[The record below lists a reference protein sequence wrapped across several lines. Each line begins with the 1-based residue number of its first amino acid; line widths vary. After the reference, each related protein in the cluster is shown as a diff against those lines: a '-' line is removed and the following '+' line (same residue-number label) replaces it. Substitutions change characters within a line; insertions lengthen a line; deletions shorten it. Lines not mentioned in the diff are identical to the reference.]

1 MERSAGRNTGGFSTL
16 NRWHI
21 NSSIS
26 GGFYMAK
33 KVTMQK
39 IADHL
44 GVSKFVVSKSLSGKA
59 GVNETTRERV
69 IQAASQLG
77 YFTQK
82 NAFVQGIKRTP
93 PVVSSDR
100 NKQSVLVLMPNIR
113 SQTQDSLYWGKIVDG
128 IALAL
133 DQEGLGMVIISENRA
148 DNFVNILN
156 PSGILGLVGV
166 GEISTSLLLEVH
178 RIGLPMVLIDH
189 EDPLIPSDTVFA
201 NNVDSMARLTNH
213 LMGTGHTQMH
223 FIGNI
228 GFSRSFRDRWIGFR
242 SALEESGM
250 RLPLEDDANLF
261 LEGVEEDVF
270 QEDFKNWVIKRKK
283 AKTLPTALVCA
294 NDKTALT
301 VSDILKVEGLNIPE
315 DISVTGFDNI
325 EDASRG
331 VPPLT
336 TVHVPK
342 EAMGRA
348 AVEKLLSRIL
358 HPSAPLEK
366 ILIAADI
373 VHRDSVDI
381 PRD

>member
-1 MERSAGRNTGGFSTL
+1 
-16 NRWHI
+16 
-21 NSSIS
+21 
-26 GGFYMAK
+26 MAK

-44 GVSKFVVSKSLSGKA
+44 GVSKFVVSKSLSGKG

-82 NAFVQGIKRTP
+82 NAYMQNMKR
-93 PVVSSDR
+93 SSQTTAGDR

-133 DQEGLGMVIISENRA
+133 DQEGLGMVIVSEHRA

-156 PSGILGLVGV
+156 PNGLLGLIGV
-166 GEISTSLLLEVH
+166 GQISTSLLLEVH

-201 NNVDSMARLTNH
+201 NNIDSMARLSNH
-213 LMGTGHTQMH
+213 LLGIGHTQQH
-223 FIGNI
+223 FIGPLRY
-228 GFSRSFRDRWIGFR
+228 SRSFRDRWIGFR
-242 SALEESGM
+242 GALEESG
-250 RLPLEDDANLF
+250 LKPPAADDEML
-261 LEGVEEDVF
+261 L
-270 QEDFKNWVIKRKK
+270 QEDMDSVVFHEEFKQWLLKRQK
-283 AKTLPTALVCA
+283 AKNLPTALLCG
-294 NDKTALT
+294 NDFTALT
-301 VSDILKVEGLNIPE
+301 VCEVLREEGLNVPA

-325 EDASRG
+325 EDATRC

-348 AVEKLLSRIL
+348 AVEKLLSRI
-358 HPSAPLEK
+358 HNPSAPQEK

-373 VHRDSVDI
+373 VHRDSVAE
-381 PRD
+381 PRS

>member
-1 MERSAGRNTGGFSTL
+1 
-16 NRWHI
+16 
-21 NSSIS
+21 
-26 GGFYMAK
+26 MAK
-33 KVTMQK
+33 KITMQK

-44 GVSKFVVSKSLSGKA
+44 GVSKFVVSKSLSGKE

-82 NAFVQGIKRTP
+82 NAYMQNAKRSTQT
-93 PVVSSDR
+93 SAGDR

-133 DQEGLGMVIISENRA
+133 DEQGLGMVIVSEHRA

-156 PSGILGLVGV
+156 PGGLLGLVGV
-166 GEISTSLLLEVH
+166 GTISTSLLLEVH

-201 NNVDSMARLTNH
+201 NNMDSMSRLTNH
-213 LMGTGHTQMH
+213 LLGIGHTHQH
-223 FIGNI
+223 FIGPI
-228 GFSRSFRDRWIGFR
+228 RYSRSFRDRWIGFR
-242 SALEESGM
+242 SSLEEGGLQPQSG
-250 RLPLEDDANLF
+250 DDEL
-261 LEGVEEDVF
+261 LLQEGMDAIILHEE
-270 QEDFKNWVIKRKK
+270 FKQWLLKRKK
-283 AKTLPTALVCA
+283 ANQLPTALLCG
-294 NDKTALT
+294 NDFIALT
-301 VSDILKVEGLNIPE
+301 VCNVLREEGLSVPE

-325 EDASRG
+325 DDAARG
-331 VPPLT
+331 IPPLT

-348 AVEKLLSRIL
+348 AVEKLLSRINS
-358 HPSAPLEK
+358 PSSPLEK

-373 VHRDSVDI
+373 VHRDSVAG
-381 PRD
+381 PRS

>member
-1 MERSAGRNTGGFSTL
+1 
-16 NRWHI
+16 
-21 NSSIS
+21 
-26 GGFYMAK
+26 MAK

-44 GVSKFVVSKSLSGKA
+44 GVSKFVVSKSLSGKG

-82 NAFVQGIKRTP
+82 NAYVQSIKRSP
-93 PVVSSDR
+93 QPADSDR

-133 DQEGLGMVIISENRA
+133 DQEGLGMVIVSEHRA

-156 PSGILGLVGV
+156 PSGLLGLVGV
-166 GEISTSLLLEVH
+166 GQISTSLLLEVH

-201 NNVDSMARLTNH
+201 NNTDSMARLSNH
-213 LMGTGHTQMH
+213 LMGTGHTLLH

-228 GFSRSFRDRWIGFR
+228 RYSRSFRDRWIGFR

-250 RLPLEDDANLF
+250 KTPAGDDAMLM
-261 LEGVEEDVF
+261 LEGMDDGTFNEAFRQWIV
-270 QEDFKNWVIKRKK
+270 RHTK

-294 NDKTALT
+294 NDFIALT
-301 VSDILKVEGLNIPE
+301 ISEVLREEGLSVPG

-325 EDASRG
+325 EDATRG
-331 VPPLT
+331 NPPLT

-348 AVEKLLSRIL
+348 AVEKLLSRI
-358 HPSAPLEK
+358 HNPSAPLEK
-366 ILIAADI
+366 ILISADI
-373 VHRDSVDI
+373 VHRESVSG
-381 PRD
+381 PLE

>member
-1 MERSAGRNTGGFSTL
+1 
-16 NRWHI
+16 
-21 NSSIS
+21 
-26 GGFYMAK
+26 MAK

-44 GVSKFVVSKSLSGKA
+44 GVSKFVVSKSLSGKG

-82 NAFVQGIKRTP
+82 NAYLHNVKHPSPAAG
-93 PVVSSDR
+93 SDR

-133 DQEGLGMVIISENRA
+133 DQEGLGMVIVSEHRA

-156 PSGILGLVGV
+156 PGGLLGLVGV
-166 GEISTSLLLEVH
+166 GQISTSLLLEVR

-189 EDPLIPSDTVFA
+189 EDALIPSDTVFA
-201 NNVDSMARLTNH
+201 NNLDSMSRLSNH
-213 LMGTGHTQMH
+213 LLGIGHTLLH

-228 GFSRSFRDRWIGFR
+228 RYSRSFRDRWIGFR
-242 SALEESGM
+242 SALEENHLKTPAGDDEMLLLKGM
-250 RLPLEDDANLF
+250 DDGTFRDA
-261 LEGVEEDVF
+261 
-270 QEDFKNWVIKRKK
+270 FKLWMTRHKK

-294 NDKTALT
+294 NDFTALA
-301 VSDILKVEGLNIPE
+301 VCEVLREEGLAIPS

-325 EDASRG
+325 EDALRG

-348 AVEKLLSRIL
+348 AVEKLLGRIRN
-358 HPSAPLEK
+358 PSAPLEK
-366 ILIAADI
+366 ILISADI
-373 VHRDSVDI
+373 VHRDSVAGPQSI
-381 PRD
+381 

>member
-1 MERSAGRNTGGFSTL
+1 M
-16 NRWHI
+16 
-21 NSSIS
+21 
-26 GGFYMAK
+26 
-33 KVTMQK
+33 
-39 IADHL
+39 
-44 GVSKFVVSKSLSGKA
+44 
-59 GVNETTRERV
+59 
-69 IQAASQLG
+69 
-77 YFTQK
+77 
-82 NAFVQGIKRTP
+82 
-93 PVVSSDR
+93 
-100 NKQSVLVLMPNIR
+100 
-113 SQTQDSLYWGKIVDG
+113 DG
-128 IALAL
+128 IAIAL

-156 PSGILGLVGV
+156 PNGILGLVGV
-166 GEISTSLLLEVH
+166 GQISTSLLLEVH

-242 SALEESGM
+242 SALEESGI

-261 LEGVEEDVF
+261 LEGVEEDLF
-270 QEDFKNWVIKRKK
+270 QEDFKSWVNKRKK

-294 NDKTALT
+294 NDSTALS
-301 VSDILKVEGLNIPE
+301 VSDILKEEGFNIPE

-325 EDASRG
+325 EDALRG

-348 AVEKLLSRIL
+348 AVEKLLSRI
-358 HPSAPLEK
+358 HNPSAPLEK

-373 VHRDSVDI
+373 VHRDSVDK

>member
-1 MERSAGRNTGGFSTL
+1 
-16 NRWHI
+16 
-21 NSSIS
+21 
-26 GGFYMAK
+26 MAK

-44 GVSKFVVSKSLSGKA
+44 GVSKFVVSKSLSGKG

-77 YFTQK
+77 YFTQN
-82 NAFVQGIKRTP
+82 NAYVHNMKR
-93 PVVSSDR
+93 SSQAASGDR

-133 DQEGLGMVIISENRA
+133 DQEGLGMVIVSEHRA

-156 PSGILGLVGV
+156 PNGLLGLVGV
-166 GEISTSLLLEVH
+166 GQISTSLLLEVH

-201 NNVDSMARLTNH
+201 NNIDSMARLSNH
-213 LMGTGHTQMH
+213 LLGIGHTQQH
-223 FIGNI
+223 FIGPI
-228 GFSRSFRDRWIGFR
+228 RYSRSFRDRWIGFR
-242 SALEESGM
+242 NALEESGM
-250 RLPLEDDANLF
+250 KPPAADDEML
-261 LEGVEEDVF
+261 L
-270 QEDFKNWVIKRKK
+270 QEDMDSVVFHEEFKQWLLKRKK
-283 AKTLPTALVCA
+283 AKNLPTALLCG
-294 NDKTALT
+294 NDFTALT
-301 VSDILKVEGLNIPE
+301 VCEVLKEEGMAIPD

-325 EDASRG
+325 EDATRG

-336 TVHVPK
+336 TVNVPK

-348 AVEKLLSRIL
+348 AVEKLLNRI
-358 HPSAPLEK
+358 HNPSAPLEK

-373 VHRDSVDI
+373 VHRDSVAG
-381 PRD
+381 PRS

>member
-1 MERSAGRNTGGFSTL
+1 M
-16 NRWHI
+16 
-21 NSSIS
+21 
-26 GGFYMAK
+26 
-33 KVTMQK
+33 
-39 IADHL
+39 
-44 GVSKFVVSKSLSGKA
+44 
-59 GVNETTRERV
+59 TRERV

-82 NAFVQGIKRTP
+82 NAYVQSIKRTTP
-93 PVVSSDR
+93 PAGSDR

-133 DQEGLGMVIISENRA
+133 DSEGLGMVIVSEHRA

-156 PSGILGLVGV
+156 PSGILGLIGV
-166 GEISTSLLLEVH
+166 GQISTSLLLEVH

-201 NNVDSMARLTNH
+201 NNIDSMSRLTNH
-213 LMGTGHTQMH
+213 LIGTGHVLMH

-228 GFSRSFRDRWIGFR
+228 RYSRSFRDRWIGFR
-242 SALEESGM
+242 SAMEENG
-250 RLPLEDDANLF
+250 LKAPLDEDAMLY
-261 LEGVEEDVF
+261 LEGTDNGSFSEE
-270 QEDFKNWVIKRKK
+270 FKSWLMKRRK
-283 AKTLPTALVCA
+283 AKDLPTALICA
-294 NDKTALT
+294 NDFIALS
-301 VSDILKVEGLNIPE
+301 VSDILKDEGLQIPG

-331 VPPLT
+331 IPPLT

-348 AVEKLLSRIL
+348 AVEKLLGRI
-358 HPSAPLEK
+358 HNPSAPLEK
-366 ILIAADI
+366 ILITADI
-373 VHRDSVDI
+373 VHRDSVADLHSQSEGVK
-381 PRD
+381 

>member
-1 MERSAGRNTGGFSTL
+1 
-16 NRWHI
+16 
-21 NSSIS
+21 
-26 GGFYMAK
+26 MAK
-33 KVTMQK
+33 KITMQK

-44 GVSKFVVSKSLSGKA
+44 GVSKFVVSKALSGKD

-82 NAFVQGIKRTP
+82 NAYVQGVKRSP
-93 PVVSSDR
+93 QPAGSDR

-133 DQEGLGMVIISENRA
+133 DNEGLGMVIVSEHRA

-166 GEISTSLLLEVH
+166 GQISTSLLLEVH

-189 EDPLIPSDTVFA
+189 EDPLIPTDTVFA
-201 NNVDSMARLTNH
+201 NNVDSMFRLTNH
-213 LMGTGHTQMH
+213 LMGTGHTRLN

-228 GFSRSFRDRWIGFR
+228 RFSRSFRDRWNGYR
-242 SALEESGM
+242 SALEDKGLRSQ
-250 RLPLEDDANLF
+250 LEDETLLY
-261 LEGVEEDVF
+261 LEGMD
-270 QEDFKNWVIKRKK
+270 DGSFKEQFKSWLSKRKK
-283 AKTLPTALVCA
+283 AQTLPTAIVCA
-294 NDKTALT
+294 NDFIALT
-301 VSDILKVEGLNIPE
+301 VTGALSEEGLKVPG

-325 EDASRG
+325 EDAVRG

-348 AVEKLLSRIL
+348 AVEKLLARIGN
-358 HPSAPLEK
+358 PGAPLEK
-366 ILIAADI
+366 ILITADI
-373 VHRDSVDI
+373 VHRDSVATD
-381 PRD
+381 

>member
-1 MERSAGRNTGGFSTL
+1 
-16 NRWHI
+16 
-21 NSSIS
+21 
-26 GGFYMAK
+26 
-33 KVTMQK
+33 
-39 IADHL
+39 
-44 GVSKFVVSKSLSGKA
+44 
-59 GVNETTRERV
+59 
-69 IQAASQLG
+69 
-77 YFTQK
+77 
-82 NAFVQGIKRTP
+82 
-93 PVVSSDR
+93 
-100 NKQSVLVLMPNIR
+100 MPNNR

-128 IALAL
+128 IAFAL
-133 DQEGLGMVIISENRA
+133 DDEGLGMVIVSENRA

-156 PSGILGLVGV
+156 PSGILGLIGV
-166 GEISTSLLLEVH
+166 GQISTSLLLEVH

-213 LMGTGHTQMH
+213 LMGTGHTQIH

-242 SALEESGM
+242 SALEESGI

-261 LEGVEEDVF
+261 LEGVEEELF
-270 QEDFKNWVIKRKK
+270 QEDFINWINKRKK
-283 AKTLPTALVCA
+283 AKILPTALVCA
-294 NDKTALT
+294 NDRTALT
-301 VSDILKVEGLNIPE
+301 VSDILKEEGLNIPG

-325 EDASRG
+325 EDATRG
-331 VPPLT
+331 VPLLT

-348 AVEKLLSRIL
+348 AVEKLLSRIH

-373 VHRDSVDI
+373 VHRDSVDG

>member
-1 MERSAGRNTGGFSTL
+1 
-16 NRWHI
+16 
-21 NSSIS
+21 
-26 GGFYMAK
+26 MAK

-82 NAFVQGIKRTP
+82 NAFVQGVKRTP
-93 PVVSSDR
+93 PVGGSDR

-242 SALEESGM
+242 SALEESGI

-261 LEGVEEDVF
+261 LEGVEEEVF
-270 QEDFKNWVIKRKK
+270 QEDFKNWVMKRKK

-301 VSDILKVEGLNIPE
+301 VSDILKAEGLNIPG

-331 VPPLT
+331 IPPLT

-348 AVEKLLSRIL
+348 AVEKLLSRIG

-381 PRD
+381 PRE

>member
-1 MERSAGRNTGGFSTL
+1 
-16 NRWHI
+16 
-21 NSSIS
+21 
-26 GGFYMAK
+26 MAK

-44 GVSKFVVSKSLSGKA
+44 GVSKFVVSKSLSGKG

-82 NAFVQGIKRTP
+82 NAYMQNIKRP
-93 PVVSSDR
+93 AQAAGSDR

-128 IALAL
+128 ISLAL
-133 DQEGLGMVIISENRA
+133 DQEDLGMVIVSEHRA

-156 PSGILGLVGV
+156 PNGLLGLIGV
-166 GEISTSLLLEVH
+166 GQISTSLLLEVH

-201 NNVDSMARLTNH
+201 NNIDSMSRLSNH
-213 LMGTGHTQMH
+213 LIGMGHKLIH
-223 FIGNI
+223 FVGNI
-228 GFSRSFRDRWIGFR
+228 RYSRSFRDRWIGFR
-242 SALEESGM
+242 SALEENGM
-250 RLPLEDDANLF
+250 MLPAGDDEMLLLEEIDDEAMKGQF
-261 LEGVEEDVF
+261 GS
-270 QEDFKNWVIKRKK
+270 WAAKRKK
-283 AKTLPTALVCA
+283 AKTLPTAVVCA
-294 NDKTALT
+294 NDRIALA
-301 VSDILKVEGLNIPE
+301 VSDALKEEGYAIPG

-325 EDASRG
+325 EDAARG
-331 VPPLT
+331 ETPLT
-336 TVHVPK
+336 TIHVPK

-348 AVEKLLSRIL
+348 AVEKLLDRIQN
-358 HPSAPLEK
+358 PSAPLEK

-373 VHRDSVDI
+373 VHRDSVAG
-381 PRD
+381 PHN

>member
-1 MERSAGRNTGGFSTL
+1 
-16 NRWHI
+16 
-21 NSSIS
+21 
-26 GGFYMAK
+26 MAK

-44 GVSKFVVSKSLSGKA
+44 GVSKFVVSKSLSGKS

-82 NAFVQGIKRTP
+82 NAYVQGIKLTP
-93 PVVSSDR
+93 SVVGSDR

-128 IALAL
+128 IAFAL
-133 DQEGLGMVIISENRA
+133 DDEGLGMVIVSENRA

-156 PSGILGLVGV
+156 PSGILGLIGV
-166 GEISTSLLLEVH
+166 GQISTSLLLEVH

-189 EDPLIPSDTVFA
+189 EDPLIPSDTVFT

-213 LMGTGHTQMH
+213 LMGTGHTQIH

-242 SALEESGM
+242 SALEESGI

-261 LEGVEEDVF
+261 LEGVEEELF
-270 QEDFKNWVIKRKK
+270 QEDFINWINKRKK

-294 NDKTALT
+294 NDRTALT
-301 VSDILKVEGLNIPE
+301 VSDILKEEGLNIPG

-325 EDASRG
+325 EDATRG

-348 AVEKLLSRIL
+348 AVEKLLSRI
-358 HPSAPLEK
+358 HQPSAPLEK

-373 VHRDSVDI
+373 VHRDSVDG

>member
-1 MERSAGRNTGGFSTL
+1 
-16 NRWHI
+16 
-21 NSSIS
+21 
-26 GGFYMAK
+26 MAK

-44 GVSKFVVSKSLSGKA
+44 GVSKFVVSKSLSGKG

-82 NAFVQGIKRTP
+82 NAYVQGIKRGSP
-93 PVVSSDR
+93 PAASDR

-113 SQTQDSLYWGKIVDG
+113 FQTQDSLYWGKIVDG

-133 DQEGLGMVIISENRA
+133 DQEGLGMVIVSEQRA
-148 DNFVNILN
+148 DNFINILN

-166 GEISTSLLLEVH
+166 GQISTSLLLEVH

-201 NNVDSMARLTNH
+201 NNVDSMSRLCNH
-213 LMGTGHTQMH
+213 LMAAGHKQLH

-228 GFSRSFRDRWIGFR
+228 RYSRSFRDRWAGFR
-242 SALEESGM
+242 SALEENALRTPDG
-250 RLPLEDDANLF
+250 DDEMLL
-261 LEGVEEDVF
+261 LEGMDDRSFREPF
-270 QEDFKNWVIKRKK
+270 RLWMNKQKK
-283 AKTLPTALVCA
+283 AKAAPTALVCA
-294 NDKTALT
+294 NDSVALT
-301 VSDILKVEGLNIPE
+301 VSEILLEEGYVIPG

-325 EDASRG
+325 EDASRNQ
-331 VPPLT
+331 PPLT

-342 EAMGRA
+342 EAMGWA
-348 AVEKLLSRIL
+348 AVEKLLNRI
-358 HPSAPLEK
+358 HNPAAPLEK
-366 ILIAADI
+366 ILISADI
-373 VHRDSVDI
+373 VHRDSVEGPADSGQ
-381 PRD
+381 

>member
-1 MERSAGRNTGGFSTL
+1 
-16 NRWHI
+16 
-21 NSSIS
+21 
-26 GGFYMAK
+26 MAK

-44 GVSKFVVSKSLSGKA
+44 GVSKFVVSKSLSGKG

-82 NAFVQGIKRTP
+82 NAYVQNIKR
-93 PVVSSDR
+93 SSQGSGSDR

-133 DQEGLGMVIISENRA
+133 DQEGLGMVIVSEHRA

-156 PSGILGLVGV
+156 PNGILGLVGV
-166 GEISTSLLLEVH
+166 GQISTSLLLEVH

-201 NNVDSMARLTNH
+201 NNTDSMNRLSNH
-213 LMGTGHTQMH
+213 LMATGHKLLH

-228 GFSRSFRDRWIGFR
+228 RYSRSFRDRWIGFR
-242 SALEESGM
+242 SALEESELKPPAGDDEMLQLEGM
-250 RLPLEDDANLF
+250 DDAII
-261 LEGVEEDVF
+261 
-270 QEDFKNWVIKRKK
+270 QEQFNQWMAKRKK
-283 AKTLPTALVCA
+283 AKTMPTALVCA
-294 NDKTALT
+294 NDFIALT
-301 VSDILKVEGLNIPE
+301 VSEALKEDGFSIPG

-325 EDASRG
+325 EDATRG

-348 AVEKLLSRIL
+348 AVEKLLNRI
-358 HPSAPLEK
+358 HNPSAPLEK

-373 VHRDSVDI
+373 VHRDSASG
-381 PRD
+381 PQS

>member
-1 MERSAGRNTGGFSTL
+1 
-16 NRWHI
+16 
-21 NSSIS
+21 
-26 GGFYMAK
+26 MAK

-44 GVSKFVVSKSLSGKA
+44 GVSKFVVSKSLSGKG
-59 GVNETTRERV
+59 GVNEATKERV

-82 NAFVQGIKRTP
+82 NAYVQGIKRMP
-93 PVVSSDR
+93 PTGEGDR

-133 DQEGLGMVIISENRA
+133 DNEGLGMVIISEHRA
-148 DNFVNILN
+148 DNFVNVLN
-156 PSGILGLVGV
+156 PNGILGLVGV
-166 GEISTSLLLEVH
+166 GQISTSLLLEVH

-201 NNVDSMARLTNH
+201 NNVDAMARLTNH
-213 LMGTGHTQMH
+213 LMGIGHSQLH
-223 FIGNI
+223 FIGNNR
-228 GFSRSFRDRWIGFR
+228 FSRSFRDRWLGFR
-242 SALEESGM
+242 SALEETGLKSSI
-250 RLPLEDDANLF
+250 EDDTSLF
-261 LEGVEEDVF
+261 LETDEENLDREGF
-270 QEDFKNWVIKRKK
+270 RNWIVKRKK
-283 AKTLPTALVCA
+283 TKTLPTAVVCA
-294 NDKTALT
+294 NDKTALS
-301 VSDILKVEGLNIPE
+301 VCDILKEEGLNIPA
-315 DISVTGFDNI
+315 DITVTGFDNI

-331 VPPLT
+331 IPPLT

-348 AVEKLLSRIL
+348 AVDKLLNRI
-358 HPSAPLEK
+358 HNPSTPLEK

-373 VHRDSVDI
+373 VHRDSVDG
-381 PRD
+381 PRSQL

>member
-1 MERSAGRNTGGFSTL
+1 
-16 NRWHI
+16 
-21 NSSIS
+21 
-26 GGFYMAK
+26 MAK

-44 GVSKFVVSKSLSGKA
+44 GVSKFVVSKALSGKG

-82 NAFVQGIKRTP
+82 NAYVQNIKRTVP
-93 PVVSSDR
+93 PGADYR

-133 DQEGLGMVIISENRA
+133 DQEGLGMVIVSEHRA

-156 PSGILGLVGV
+156 PSGLLGLIGVGV
-166 GEISTSLLLEVH
+166 ISTSLLLEVH
-178 RIGLPMVLIDH
+178 RIGLPMVLIDY

-201 NNVDSMARLTNH
+201 NNTDSMFRLTNH
-213 LMGTGHTQMH
+213 LMGNGHNQLH
-223 FIGNI
+223 FVGNI
-228 GFSRSFRDRWIGFR
+228 RYARSFRDRWLGFR
-242 SALEESGM
+242 SALEESELKTQPGNDELLMQDGM
-250 RLPLEDDANLF
+250 EDGTFRDAF
-261 LEGVEEDVF
+261 RS
-270 QEDFKNWVIKRKK
+270 WVVKRRK
-283 AKTLPTALVCA
+283 AKTLPTAMVCA
-294 NDKTALT
+294 NDNIALE
-301 VSDILKVEGLNIPE
+301 VSEVLTEEGVKVPE
-315 DISVTGFDNI
+315 DVSVTGFDNI
-325 EDASRG
+325 ELAVRG

-336 TVHVPK
+336 TIHVPK

-348 AVEKLLSRIL
+348 AVEKLLGRIQ
-358 HPSAPLEK
+358 HPSEPLEK

-373 VHRDSVDI
+373 VHRDSVAV
-381 PRD
+381 PRG